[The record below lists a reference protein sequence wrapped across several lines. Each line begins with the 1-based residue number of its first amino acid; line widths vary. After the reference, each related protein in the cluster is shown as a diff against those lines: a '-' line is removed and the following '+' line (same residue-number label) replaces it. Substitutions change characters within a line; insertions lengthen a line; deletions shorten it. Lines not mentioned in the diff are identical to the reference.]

1 MTRYAQR
8 AVAALGTVALSPVF
22 LCVAVATK
30 IDSEGPVFF
39 RQERVGKDGVPFR
52 IHKFRTMTNSV
63 PRVNVSAAGDP
74 RVTRVGRILRKTKLD
89 ELPQLI
95 DIAQGTMAFVG
106 PRPEVPE
113 YVAQWPQEARP
124 IILSVLP
131 GVTDPASIQFR
142 NEADILAEVDDPET
156 YYVETLLPQK
166 ARAYVDYVQNRSFVG
181 DLKII
186 AQTLKTVILD

>member
-113 YVAQWPQEARP
+113 
-124 IILSVLP
+124 
-131 GVTDPASIQFR
+131 
-142 NEADILAEVDDPET
+142 
-156 YYVETLLPQK
+156 
-166 ARAYVDYVQNRSFVG
+166 
-181 DLKII
+181 
-186 AQTLKTVILD
+186 